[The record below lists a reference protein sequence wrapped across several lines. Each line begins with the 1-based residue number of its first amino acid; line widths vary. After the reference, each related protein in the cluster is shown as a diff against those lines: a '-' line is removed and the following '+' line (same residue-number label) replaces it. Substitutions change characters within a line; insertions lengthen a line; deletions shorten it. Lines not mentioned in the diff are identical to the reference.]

1 MDELKSYSLTST
13 EEPTDEQLE
22 AVMLQV
28 GERARESSRKAQAE
42 LETRCVNMHGNFT
55 DIDRYGTEAY
65 TLRSGRS

>member
-42 LETRCVNMHGNFT
+42 L
-55 DIDRYGTEAY
+55 DRRMNEVRQYARKLYGH
-65 TLRSGRS
+65 